1 MSETET
7 IVEMFRDKLF
17 EWFNSDEIF
26 DSRAYNTCKPYQKLV
41 DELEGTVNKIADELK
56 ARH

>member
-1 MSETET
+1 MSEAET

-26 DSRAYNTCKPYQKLV
+26 DSRAYNTCKTYQKLV

-56 ARH
+56 ERY

>member
-1 MSETET
+1 
-7 IVEMFRDKLF
+7 MFRDKLF

-41 DELEGTVNKIADELK
+41 DELEDTVNKIADELK

>member
-1 MSETET
+1 
-7 IVEMFRDKLF
+7 MFRDKLF

-56 ARH
+56 ERY